1 MNGDGAGATTPERY
15 DRIRAVFLAAA
26 RLPPDERER
35 FVERESG
42 GDDAIALEVRALL
55 SHDDPDEAFIARPA
69 LAAAESLAGTP
80 KRIGS
85 YVVRAKIGEGG
96 MGAVFECVQ
105 ENPQPNTSAYYFSHK
120 TATVDLIVTT
130 NRDNVSH
137 SHGYLRGLVRQAM
150 LESAAIMNANSVPYY
165 QTIYV
170 FEAGSTQGIV
180 DTNDEISTQI
190 TYAIQFQVRPDQW
203 PA

>member
-1 MNGDGAGATTPERY
+1 MPAPNIATLFDY
-15 DRIRAVFLAAA
+15 
-26 RLPPDERER
+26 
-35 FVERESG
+35 ESAYE
-42 GDDAIALEVRALL
+42 D
-55 SHDDPDEAFIARPA
+55 A
-69 LAAAESLAGTP
+69 LANYFASLNGNPFSNVLTPRSNLAEDAFLSTPRLAIRMSITGQ
-80 KRIGS
+80 G
-85 YVVRAKIGEGG
+85 
-96 MGAVFECVQ
+96 VQ
-105 ENPQPNTSAYYFSHK
+105 EQDIPNTNATYFSHK
-120 TATVDLIVTT
+120 TATLDLTVTT
-130 NRDNVSH
+130 NRDNASH

-150 LESAAIMNANSVPYY
+150 LESTAIMNANSVPYY